1 MCSYTG
7 VGQDVQGTLAG
18 GLRRSLRTPV
28 RRGAVTA
35 AGRVG
40 SKGEVAGA
48 GARNRRSTVSIGRP
62 QPAAGTLRLKEL
74 GRCSCSHARPKISK
88 NEIYS

>member
-1 MCSYTG
+1 VHGEAEPEVAGASRKLERRRSVVCSYTG

-62 QPAAGTLRLKEL
+62 QPAR
-74 GRCSCSHARPKISK
+74 SV
-88 NEIYS
+88 